1 MPNKIDDLH
10 PLYSR
15 TLPKWK
21 RCRDFIEGADALRD
35 HDIGRAGESSDC
47 YLPRLSP
54 KQSPEEYEAYV
65 RRALYYN
72 AVGRTHGGFLGL
84 IIGKGADV
92 DIPAAAEPLR
102 IDADLGGMPL
112 EEFLETTVAEVLEAN
127 RFGWLIDHP
136 SLSEEEKAQKTRLD
150 VEREGLRPYIV
161 GYKAE
166 DIVNWNIARVGAV
179 TKTVRVVLREAYITP
194 AGKDDFRY
202 RELVLEAGV
211 YRILEWEKVN
221 LEGKEEYALTRE
233 TTPLMNN
240 EPLSEIPFFFF
251 DAHGG
256 RAAPQKPALLDLV
269 EINRSHYQ
277 SSADLEHARF
287 ACSVPTPYFLG
298 FSEEDAKSI
307 VLGGLNGIHATD
319 SSAKVGFLE
328 YTGQGT
334 EPLERALAQK
344 EAMMAKLGSRM
355 LAEDKRD
362 AETAETMRIRASGE
376 SATLADVARAVGRV
390 AGKALT
396 LAAAWFGGSGEAVVK
411 LNTEYTAATASP
423 QEITALL
430 AAVQAGEIPSRDFV
444 DRLRKVGVIASE
456 RTDEDIEADLEV
468 QRERKAKTQSA
479 GLLAAAAALRASGAA
494 GGSGTA

>member
-1 MPNKIDDLH
+1 MPKKIDDFH
-10 PLYSR
+10 TLYSL
-15 TLPKWK
+15 TAPKWK
-21 RCRDFIEGADALRD
+21 RCRDFISGADALRD
-35 HDIGRAGESSDC
+35 YDIGRDGSASDC

-54 KQSPEEYEAYV
+54 RQTREEYAAYV

-84 IIGKGADV
+84 IIGRGADV

-102 IDADLGGMPL
+102 ADADLGGMPL
-112 EEFLETTVAEVLEAN
+112 EEMIETTVSEVLEAN
-127 RFGWLIDHP
+127 RYGWLIDHP
-136 SLSEEEKAQKTRLD
+136 TLSEEEKAQKTRLD

-166 DIVNWNIARVGAV
+166 DIVNWERARIGAV
-179 TKTVRVVLREAYITP
+179 TKTVRVVLREAYI
-194 AGKDDFRY
+194 AADGKDGARY
-202 RELVLEAGV
+202 RELVLEAGI
-211 YRILEWEKVN
+211 YRIREWEKVG
-221 LEGKEEYALTRE
+221 EKGKEEYTLTRE

-240 EPLSEIPFFFF
+240 APLSEIPFFFF

-256 RAAPQKPALLDLV
+256 RTDPQRPTLLDLV
-269 EINRSHYQ
+269 EVNRSHYQ

-287 ACSVPTPYFLG
+287 ACSVPTPYFIG
-298 FSEEDAKSI
+298 FSAEDAKSI

-334 EPLERALAQK
+334 EPLERALTQK

-362 AETAETMRIRASGE
+362 AETAETMRIRSSGE
-376 SATLADVARAVGRV
+376 SATLADVARSIGRV
-390 AGKALT
+390 AGQALT
-396 LAAAWFGGSGEAVVK
+396 LAAAWFGGSGDAVVT
-411 LNTEYTAATASP
+411 LNTEYTTATASP

-430 AAVQAGEIPSRDFV
+430 ASVQAGELPSRDFV
-444 DRLRKVGVIASE
+444 DRLRKVGVISPE

-468 QRERKAKTQSA
+468 QRERKAAAQGS

-494 GGSGTA
+494 AAGGAA